1 MKCFFSLEFRIIN
14 TPKILQ
20 ESMMQ
25 ESMMQES
32 MMQESMMQE
41 SMMQESMM
49 QESMMQEEEDYEFI
63 AAEMEQYEKY
73 YIYKGMLAKIQD
85 SLADEM
91 ITKQSF
97 DTKDRLNSMLELD
110 FFAQTQTQTQNY
122 KRGYTFTTETTLL
135 RNIKMDN
142 RRVSINLDS
151 NKVRLNYITCIT
163 CGGYLEMDHQNL
175 AYNILCN
182 CEVEMHFTC
191 RRGLDRVHEKIQYEY
206 WLFEKIEE
214 FQAEEQQEQEERERL
229 VAQEAD
235 ERRER
240 RERRQAEKMDEKLQ
254 RRNRRNRQK

>member
-1 MKCFFSLEFRIIN
+1 MHE
-14 TPKILQ
+14 Q
-20 ESMMQ
+20 EDYEQ
-25 ESMMQES
+25 
-32 MMQESMMQE
+32 
-41 SMMQESMM
+41 
-49 QESMMQEEEDYEFI
+49 EDYEFI

-91 ITKQSF
+91 ITKWAF

-110 FFAQTQTQTQNY
+110 FFAQTQAHIY
-122 KRGYTFTTETTLL
+122 KRGYTFTTETTIL
-135 RNIKMDN
+135 RNTKMDN
-142 RRVSINLDS
+142 RHVSINLDS
-151 NKVRLNYITCIT
+151 NKVRINYITCMT

-175 AYNILCN
+175 AYSILCN

-191 RRGLDRVHEKIQYEY
+191 RRGIDRVHEKIQHEY